1 MKLKIDR
8 IDQHALTEFI
18 NRVKLID
25 SFIYMKI
32 AEGRVKSV
40 VYLPQ
45 RDAVKSHSVDISE
58 IFQIS
63 EFPDTDK
70 EMKIAF
76 FEGSKVIDAIK
87 HFAHDAI
94 KGEIEFIEND
104 EDLVASTFR
113 IFNDELE
120 ITLSCS
126 EPTLGFKDL
135 TDDQVKV
142 IFAKEGAGSFD
153 FSLDTHML
161 NKVKNLF
168 SLDKDETFN
177 IKSDVAGVNVDGK
190 SFKVVVNP
198 AANGTGKVTVYKKY
212 LNLLD
217 REEQTVFVSDSKV
230 VFQSADSDTLLTIST
245 CQTA

>member
-25 SFIYMKI
+25 SFIYMKV

-45 RDAVKSHSVDISE
+45 RDAVKSHSVDVSE

-63 EFPDTDK
+63 EWPDTDK

-87 HFAHDAI
+87 HFDHDAI

-135 TDDQVKV
+135 TEAQVEA
-142 IFAKEGAGSFD
+142 IFARDNGKFD
-153 FSLDTHML
+153 FALDTHML
-161 NKVKNLF
+161 SKVKNLF
-168 SLDKDETFN
+168 SLDKEETFN

-217 REEQTVFVSDSKV
+217 REEQTVYVSDSKV
-230 VFQSADSDTLLTIST
+230 VFQSNNSDTLLTIST

>member
-1 MKLKIDR
+1 MKLTIDR
-8 IDQHALTEFI
+8 IDQHALTDFI

-25 SFIYMKI
+25 TFIYLKADQNRI
-32 AEGRVKSV
+32 TSA

-45 RDAVKSHSVDISE
+45 RDAVKYHSVNTTD
-58 IFQIS
+58 IFQTGGNWP
-63 EFPDTDK
+63 ETDK

-76 FEGSKVIDAIK
+76 FDGAKVIEAIK
-87 HFAHDAI
+87 HFEHDAI
-94 KGEIEFIEND
+94 QGEIEFIEND

-126 EPTLGFKDL
+126 EPSLGFKDL
-135 TDDQVKV
+135 TQDQIDA
-142 IFAKEGAGSFD
+142 IFSREGSEFNFGI
-153 FSLDTHML
+153 DTHTI

-168 SLDKDETFN
+168 GLDKDETFSIN
-177 IKSDVAGVNVDGK
+177 SNGSGVNVKGK
-190 SFKVVVNP
+190 TFNVVINP
-198 AANGTGKVTVYKKY
+198 ESNGNGEVTVYKKY

-217 REEQTVFVSDSKV
+217 KEEQNVYVSGSKV
-230 VFQSADSDTLLTIST
+230 VFASANTETLLTVST

>member
-25 SFIYMKI
+25 SFIYMKV
-32 AEGRVKSV
+32 ADGRVKSV

-45 RDAVKSHSVDISE
+45 RDAVKSHSVDVSE

-63 EFPDTDK
+63 EWPDTDK

-87 HFAHDAI
+87 HFDHDAI

-135 TDDQVKV
+135 TEAQVEA
-142 IFAKEGAGSFD
+142 IFARDNGKFD
-153 FSLDTHML
+153 FALDTHML
-161 NKVKNLF
+161 GKVKNLF
-168 SLDKDETFN
+168 SLDKEETFN

-217 REEQTVFVSDSKV
+217 REEQTVYVSDSKV
-230 VFQSADSDTLLTIST
+230 VFQSNNSDTLLTIST

>member
-32 AEGRVKSV
+32 KEGQIHST

-45 RDAVKSHSVDISE
+45 RDAVKHHSIAADK
-58 IFQIS
+58 IFQVS
-63 EFPDTDK
+63 EWPDTDK

-76 FEGSKVIDAIK
+76 FEGNKVIEAIK
-87 HFAHDAI
+87 HFDHDAI
-94 KGEIEFIEND
+94 KGELEFIEND
-104 EDLVASTFR
+104 EEFVASTLR

-126 EPTLGFKDL
+126 EPSLGFKDL
-135 TDDQVKV
+135 SPAQQDA
-142 IFAKEGAGSFD
+142 IFAIDNTKFSFNM
-153 FSLDTHML
+153 DTHTIG
-161 NKVKNLF
+161 KVKNLF
-168 SLDKDETFN
+168 GLDKEETFSV
-177 IKSDVAGVNVDGK
+177 K
-190 SFKVVVNP
+190 
-198 AANGTGKVTVYKKY
+198 ANGTGVSVSGKSFNATINPESNGAGEVTVYKKY

-217 REEQTVFVSDSKV
+217 REEQKVHISDGKI
-230 VFQSADSDTLLTIST
+230 VFQSTESQTLLTVST

>member
-1 MKLKIDR
+1 MKLQIDR
-8 IDQHALTEFI
+8 IDQHELTSFI

-25 SFIYMKI
+25 SFVYMKI
-32 AEGRVKSV
+32 NKGQINSA

-45 RDAVKSHSVDISE
+45 RDAVKSHNIPCDK

-63 EFPDTDK
+63 SFPDNDK

-76 FEGSKVIDAIK
+76 FEGNKVIEAIK
-87 HFAHDAI
+87 HFDHDAI
-94 KGEIEFIEND
+94 KGVIEFLENED
-104 EDLVASTFR
+104 EYVASTLR

-126 EPTLGFKDL
+126 EPSLGFKDL
-135 TDDQVKV
+135 TEEQQAE
-142 IFAKEGAGSFD
+142 IFKTSDTNFSFTM
-153 FSLDTHML
+153 DTHTI

-168 SLDKDETFN
+168 GLDKDETFSV
-177 IKSDVAGVNVDGK
+177 K
-190 SFKVVVNP
+190 
-198 AANGTGKVTVYKKY
+198 ANGTGVSVSGKSFSAAINPKSNGSGAVTVYKKY

-217 REEQTVFVSDSKV
+217 KEEQTVHISDSKI
-230 VFQSADSDTLLTIST
+230 VFESTESATLLTVST

>member
-1 MKLKIDR
+1 MKLQIDR
-8 IDQHALTEFI
+8 IDQHALTDFI

-25 SFIYMKI
+25 SFVYMKI
-32 AEGRVKSV
+32 KEGQIHSA

-45 RDAVKSHSVDISE
+45 RDAVKSHTVASDK

-63 EFPDTDK
+63 TFPDTDK
-70 EMKIAF
+70 EMKVAF

-87 HFAHDAI
+87 HFEHDAI

-104 EDLVASTFR
+104 VEFVASTLR
-113 IFNDELE
+113 IYNDELE

-126 EPTLGFKDL
+126 EPSLGFKDL
-135 TDDQVKV
+135 TTEQQNA
-142 IFAKEGAGSFD
+142 IFAVDNTQFSFNM
-153 FSLDTHML
+153 DTHTI

-168 SLDKDETFN
+168 GLDKDETFSV
-177 IKSDVAGVNVDGK
+177 K
-190 SFKVVVNP
+190 
-198 AANGTGKVTVYKKY
+198 ANGTGVAVSGKSFNAVINPESNGNGEVTVYKKY

-217 REEQTVFVSDSKV
+217 KEEQKVHISDSKI
-230 VFQSADSDTLLTIST
+230 VFQSTESQTLLTVST

>member
-1 MKLKIDR
+1 MKLKLDR
-8 IDQHALTEFI
+8 IDQHALTAFI
-18 NRVKLID
+18 NRVKPID

-32 AEGRVKSV
+32 ADGQINST

-45 RDAVKSHSVDISE
+45 RDAVKHHSVEVST
-58 IFQIS
+58 IFQV
-63 EFPDTDK
+63 EEWPDTDK

-76 FEGSKVIDAIK
+76 FEGNRVIEAIK
-87 HFAHDAI
+87 HFDADAI

-104 EDLVASTFR
+104 NELVAASLR

-135 TDDQVKV
+135 TESQVTA
-142 IFAKEGAGSFD
+142 IFARDNGKFD
-153 FSLDTHML
+153 FALDTHML
-161 NKVKNLF
+161 GKVKNLF
-168 SLDKDETFN
+168 SLDKEETFN

-217 REEQTVFVSDSKV
+217 REEQTVYVSDSKV
-230 VFQSADSDTLLTIST
+230 VFQSNNSDTLLTIST

>member
-1 MKLKIDR
+1 MKLQINR
-8 IDQHALTEFI
+8 IDQHALTGFI

-25 SFIYMKI
+25 SFVYMKI
-32 AEGRVKSV
+32 NNGQIEST

-45 RDAVKSHSVDISE
+45 RDAVKHHSVEANS
-58 IFQIS
+58 IFQVD
-63 EFPDTDK
+63 EWPETDK

-76 FEGSKVIDAIK
+76 FEGSKVIEALK
-87 HFAHDAI
+87 HFDSDAI
-94 KGEIEFIEND
+94 KGELEFIEN
-104 EDLVASTFR
+104 EGELVASTLR

-120 ITLSCS
+120 ITLACS
-126 EPTLGFKDL
+126 EPSLGFKDL
-135 TDDQVKV
+135 TSEQRDV
-142 IFAKEGAGSFD
+142 IFARTDAQFD
-153 FSLDTHML
+153 FSFDTHMI

-168 SLDKDETFN
+168 SLDKEETFG
-177 IKSDVAGVNVDGK
+177 IKSDVSGVNVDGK

-217 REEQTVFVSDSKV
+217 REEQTVYVSDSKV
-230 VFQSADSDTLLTIST
+230 VFQSNNSDTLLTIST

>member
-25 SFIYMKI
+25 SFIYMKVS
-32 AEGRVKSV
+32 EGRVKSV

-45 RDAVKSHSVDISE
+45 RDAVKSHSVDVSE

-63 EFPDTDK
+63 EWPDTDK

-76 FEGSKVIDAIK
+76 FEGNKVIDAIK
-87 HFAHDAI
+87 HFDHDAI

-135 TDDQVKV
+135 TEAQVEA
-142 IFAKEGAGSFD
+142 IFARDNGKFD
-153 FSLDTHML
+153 FALDTHML
-161 NKVKNLF
+161 GKVKNLF
-168 SLDKDETFN
+168 SLDKEETFN

-217 REEQTVFVSDSKV
+217 REEQTVYVSDSKV
-230 VFQSADSDTLLTIST
+230 VFQSNNSDTLLTIST

>member
-25 SFIYMKI
+25 SFIYMKV
-32 AEGRVKSV
+32 ADGRVKSV

-45 RDAVKSHSVDISE
+45 RDAVKSHSVDVSE

-63 EFPDTDK
+63 EWPDTDK

-87 HFAHDAI
+87 HFDHDAI

-135 TDDQVKV
+135 TEAQVEA
-142 IFAKEGAGSFD
+142 IFARDNGKFD
-153 FSLDTHML
+153 FALDTHML
-161 NKVKNLF
+161 GKVKNLF
-168 SLDKDETFN
+168 SLDKEETFN

-217 REEQTVFVSDSKV
+217 REEQTVYVSDSKV
-230 VFQSADSDTLLTIST
+230 VFQSTNSDTLLTIST

>member
-25 SFIYMKI
+25 SFIYMKV

-45 RDAVKSHSVDISE
+45 RDAVKSHSVDVSE

-63 EFPDTDK
+63 EWPDTDK

-76 FEGSKVIDAIK
+76 FEGNKVIDAIK
-87 HFAHDAI
+87 HFDHDAI

-135 TDDQVKV
+135 TEAQVEA
-142 IFAKEGAGSFD
+142 IFARDNGKFD
-153 FSLDTHML
+153 FALDTHML
-161 NKVKNLF
+161 GKVKNLF
-168 SLDKDETFN
+168 SLDKEETFN

-217 REEQTVFVSDSKV
+217 REEQTVYVSDSKV
-230 VFQSADSDTLLTIST
+230 VFQSNNSDTLLTIST